1 MKIIY
6 HGKDLFMLF
15 PKQFTDWK
23 YSSLKYFFYILEK
36 PKFRKNLTK
45 HLTDHMI
52 FSFCIQ
58 KTTFVKTNIWTL
70 YIIGK
75 AFSSSFQN
83 YLQISNI
90 LIISFFYNFCKT
102 EIFRQFD
109 HSPVKSHDFFVI
121 PLKKKFIL

>member
-90 LIISFFYNFCKT
+90 LIISIFFKFLQNRNFPTIWPLTCKIT
-102 EIFRQFD
+102 WFFRHTF
-109 HSPVKSHDFFVI
+109 
-121 PLKKKFIL
+121 KKKV